1 MARSP
6 ASDFFLFVF
15 ENVGND
21 LGSLPEALGEYADGD
36 LNGTMW
42 AAPIVDPKMC
52 ARKPEQW
59 ALAVVLWS
67 SSGTPSNISDATV
80 QAFRRF
86 YHASILLVIRDQEN
100 SVFDAHVQKTAE
112 EWDRRFGDVRIL
124 CL

>member
-86 YHASILLVIRDQEN
+86 YHASILLVISDQEKEGIMFSSRG
-100 SVFDAHVQKTAE
+100 SVM
-112 EWDRRFGDVRIL
+112 RISFTSAL
-124 CL
+124 